1 MAEPKTKATN
11 ASVEDF
17 LNNIPDEK
25 KRADSFTLL
34 KFFQA
39 ITGEKAK
46 MWGDSIV
53 GFGEY
58 HYKSERSSQ
67 EGDWLITGFSPRKA
81 ALTLYIISGFEG
93 TDDLLSKLGKHKKS
107 VGCLYINKLADVD
120 EKILKELIKRS
131 FADMKMRYN
140 LT

>member
-17 LNNIPDEK
+17 LNNVPDEK

>member
-46 MWGDSIV
+46 MWGDRIV
-53 GFGEY
+53 GFGQY

-131 FADMKMRYN
+131 FADMKMRYS

>member
-17 LNNIPDEK
+17 LNNVPDEK

-53 GFGEY
+53 GFGQY